1 MEVEGIILCR
11 DSARCASNIW
21 IWFSMLKFQNIIGG
35 GASLALK
42 QSLPH
47 ILPEGIW
54 VLGISYHEDAVDI
67 IIGSTTKS
75 RVTND
80 A

>member
-1 MEVEGIILCR
+1 
-11 DSARCASNIW
+11 
-21 IWFSMLKFQNIIGG
+21 MLKFQNIIGG

-54 VLGISYHEDAVDI
+54 VLGTSYHEDAVDI